1 LADLSADNHGACA
14 KILEFQTV
22 APLVLG
28 RTTSL
33 TLGDTLNTNLDSAS
47 SVSLLCV
54 EFSSLPLAA
63 LIRLD

>member
-1 LADLSADNHGACA
+1 MADLSANNHGACA
-14 KILEFQTV
+14 EILEVQTV

-33 TLGDTLNTNLDSAS
+33 TLGDTLNTNLDSAI